1 MKKDLKPGEVGEHHI
16 PIFDHRGRMRG
27 RVGPRASSVTVARF
41 IGLHG
46 AKLGTKDGR
55 TAWIGPKPPPPKL
68 PQADPTAVAV
78 AEQQA
83 KAKPQSNTLE
93 ISLKADKGSV
103 SAKPSAPKT
112 SARPKR

>member
-1 MKKDLKPGEVGEHHI
+1 
-16 PIFDHRGRMRG
+16 
-27 RVGPRASSVTVARF
+27 VTVARF

-68 PQADPTAVAV
+68 PTAVAV

-83 KAKPQSNTLE
+83 KAKPQNNTLE

-103 SAKPSAPKT
+103 TKTPSAPKT